1 MTVASHSSGSSSAHW
16 PHQLPWK
23 QDFLPYAWS
32 FSRPIRIWLPLNIES
47 SSWGAYRTWENFL
60 ESNCPISTD
69 SASDSE
75 EASHFCKDSH
85 LGTTVWNVLRH
96 IQTEKRIPEKP
107 MKGRRLSISDNSHLE
122 LERSITVHLLIS
134 RISQDHFGRY
144 PEIQSKWRYK
154 SRGIICH
161 LRWEI
166 STKVVPWRSYFQ
178 SQMWQS

>member
-1 MTVASHSSGSSSAHW
+1 MTVASHSSDSASAHW

-75 EASHFCKDSH
+75 EASHFWKDSH

-107 MKGRRLSISDNSHLE
+107 MRGRRLSISDNSHLE

-154 SRGIICH
+154 SWGIICH

>member
-1 MTVASHSSGSSSAHW
+1 MTVAFHSSDSASAHW

-23 QDFLPYAWS
+23 QDFLPMLGLSPVQSGFGSLW
-32 FSRPIRIWLPLNIES
+32 ILNRLLRVHTEL
-47 SSWGAYRTWENFL
+47 ENFL

-107 MKGRRLSISDNSHLE
+107 MRGRRLSISDNSHLE